1 MSNSSVLLSTACI
14 KKVESS
20 PEQYHWRM
28 IHLTMPICWSP
39 SHFHLCQV
47 VAAEQTVGGVEVEE
61 EVCDS
66 ILGLL
71 VEDLEEGEVKGV
83 EAMTCPS
90 LNLQALVASEVVEV
104 GAMKQ
109 V

>member
-1 MSNSSVLLSTACI
+1 
-14 KKVESS
+14 
-20 PEQYHWRM
+20 
-28 IHLTMPICWSP
+28 
-39 SHFHLCQV
+39 
-47 VAAEQTVGGVEVEE
+47 VEVEE

-90 LNLQALVASEVVEV
+90 LNLQALVASEVEEV